1 MRIRLPL
8 LLAAVLSGLPM
19 VAGLPAPAAAQSPL
33 PVKYNATAINMGDA
47 RANAGRVFIEIE
59 RWSTPA
65 ERKNLLDVLAK
76 KGPENLLD
84 TLQRAK
90 KTGYVRLPQTLA
102 WDLRYAFE
110 TPLPEGG
117 RRVMLAT
124 DRPIGMQE
132 ARSNRRTM
140 DYPFTL
146 IEIRFDR
153 NGVGTGKMSVYTK
166 IQMSKDKQTL
176 ELENYDIEP
185 VRLSDVRI
193 DK

>member
-1 MRIRLPL
+1 MRVRVPSLVAAL
-8 LLAAVLSGLPM
+8 LFGLPI
-19 VAGLPAPAAAQSPL
+19 AFGLQSPIDAQTKL
-33 PVKYNATAINMGDA
+33 PVKYNATAVNMGDA

-59 RWSTPA
+59 RWSTPE
-65 ERKNLLDVLAK
+65 ERKNLLDVLAQ
-76 KGPENLLD
+76 KGPEKLLD
-84 TLQRAK
+84 TLQGAK

-110 TPLPEGG
+110 SSLPEGG

-185 VRLSDVRI
+185 VRLTEVRL